1 MIIMATRILQIIVGL
16 AGLCAL
22 VLGLFIWIANSDLTD
37 IHMLFGLLV
46 TLGLLVMSIIVFTAR
61 GLRIWG
67 MAGIVYAIIVL
78 VFGETQSNILTG
90 NLHWL
95 IQTLHMLVGIGA
107 MALTGAL
114 GARYRT
120 LKRGEAKSE
129 VSSQALRQEVSVIKH
144 MEDGE

>member
-1 MIIMATRILQIIVGL
+1 MTARILQIIVGI

-22 VLGLFIWIANSDLTD
+22 VLGLVIWIANIDLTD

-46 TLGLLVMSIIVFTAR
+46 TLGLLVMSIMTLTAP

-67 MAGIVYAIIVL
+67 LVGIVYAIIL
-78 VFGETQSNILTG
+78 LIFGEAQSNILVG

-95 IQTLHMLVGIGA
+95 IQALHTLVGIGA
-107 MALTGAL
+107 IVLTGAL

-120 LKRGEAKSE
+120 LKRGEAKPKA
-129 VSSQALRQEVSVIKH
+129 SSQGLR
-144 MEDGE
+144 

>member
-1 MIIMATRILQIIVGL
+1 MTARILQIIVSL

-22 VLGLFIWIANSDLTD
+22 VLGLFIWIENLELTD

-46 TLGLLVMSIIVFTAR
+46 TLGLLVMSIIALTAP

-67 MAGIVYAIIVL
+67 LVGIIYAIIVL
-78 VFGETQSNILTG
+78 IFGVSHSNLLVG

-95 IQTLHMLVGIGA
+95 IQALHTLVGIGA
-107 MALTGAL
+107 IVLTGAL

-120 LKRGEAKSE
+120 LKRGEAKPE
-129 VSSQALRQEVSVIKH
+129 TSSQALRL
-144 MEDGE
+144 

>member
-1 MIIMATRILQIIVGL
+1 MVIMTARILQIIVGL

-22 VLGLFIWIANSDLTD
+22 VFGLVIWIANIDLTD

-46 TLGLLVMSIIVFTAR
+46 TLGLVVMSIIALASR

-67 MAGIVYAIIVL
+67 LVGIVYAVILLI
-78 VFGETQSNILTG
+78 FGEVQSNILAD

-95 IQTLHMLVGIGA
+95 IQALHTLIGIGA
-107 MALTGAL
+107 IALTGFL

-120 LKRGEAKSE
+120 LKRGEAKPE
-129 VSSQALRQEVSVIKH
+129 ASSQALH
-144 MEDGE
+144 

>member
-1 MIIMATRILQIIVGL
+1 MIARLLQIIVGL

-22 VLGLFIWIANSDLTD
+22 VLGLFIWIANIDLTD

-46 TLGLLVMSIIVFTAR
+46 TLGLLVMSIIALTAR

-67 MAGIVYAIIVL
+67 TVGIVYAIIVL
-78 VFGETQSNILTG
+78 IFGVSQVNMLVD

-95 IQTLHMLVGIGA
+95 IQTLHLLAGIGA
-107 MALTGAL
+107 IVLTGFL

-120 LKRGEAKSE
+120 LKRGKASPAAEP
-129 VSSQALRQEVSVIKH
+129 QALR
-144 MEDGE
+144 

>member
-1 MIIMATRILQIIVGL
+1 MVIMTARILQILVGI

-46 TLGLLVMSIIVFTAR
+46 TLGLLVMSIIALTAR
-61 GLRIWG
+61 RLRIWG
-67 MAGIVYAIIVL
+67 LVGIVYAIIL
-78 VFGETQSNILTG
+78 LIFGESQSNVLAG

-95 IQTLHMLVGIGA
+95 IQALHTLVGIGA
-107 MALTGAL
+107 IVLTGFL

-120 LKRGEAKSE
+120 LKRGEAKPE
-129 VSSQALRQEVSVIKH
+129 ASSQALR
-144 MEDGE
+144 

>member
-1 MIIMATRILQIIVGL
+1 MTARILQIIVSL

-22 VLGLFIWIANSDLTD
+22 VLGLVIWIANIDLTD

-46 TLGLLVMSIIVFTAR
+46 TLGLLVMSIIALTAP
-61 GLRIWG
+61 GLRVWG
-67 MAGIVYAIIVL
+67 MVGIVYAIIVPI
-78 VFGETQSNILTG
+78 FGESQSTMLVG

-107 MALTGAL
+107 LVLTGAL

-120 LKRGEAKSE
+120 LKRGEAKLEAS
-129 VSSQALRQEVSVIKH
+129 
-144 MEDGE
+144 

>member
-1 MIIMATRILQIIVGL
+1 MTARILQVIVGI

-22 VLGLFIWIANSDLTD
+22 VLGLFIWIANIDLTD

-46 TLGLLVMSIIVFTAR
+46 TLGLAVMSSIALTAR

-67 MAGIVYAIIVL
+67 LVGIVYAIIL
-78 VFGETQSNILTG
+78 LIFGEAQSNLLAG

-95 IQTLHMLVGIGA
+95 IQALHTLIGIGA
-107 MALTGAL
+107 IALTGFL

-120 LKRGEAKSE
+120 LKRGEAKPSE
-129 VSSQALRQEVSVIKH
+129 SQALR
-144 MEDGE
+144 

>member
-1 MIIMATRILQIIVGL
+1 MTARILQIIVGI

-46 TLGLLVMSIIVFTAR
+46 TLGLLVMSIIALIAR
-61 GLRIWG
+61 ELRIWG
-67 MAGIVYAIIVL
+67 IVGIIYAIIVPI
-78 VFGETQSNILTG
+78 FGELQVNMLVG

-95 IQTLHMLVGIGA
+95 IQTLHTLVGIGA
-107 MALTGAL
+107 IVLTGAL

-120 LKRGEAKSE
+120 LKRGEAKPNPTY
-129 VSSQALRQEVSVIKH
+129 LSVICT
-144 MEDGE
+144 G

>member
-1 MIIMATRILQIIVGL
+1 MVIMTARVLQIIVGI

-22 VLGLFIWIANSDLTD
+22 VLGLVIWIANIDLTD

-46 TLGLLVMSIIVFTAR
+46 TLGLVVMSVTALTAR

-67 MAGIVYAIIVL
+67 LVGIVYAIILL
-78 VFGETQSNILTG
+78 VFGEVQSNILAD

-95 IQTLHMLVGIGA
+95 IQALHTLIGIGA
-107 MALTGAL
+107 IALTGFL

-120 LKRGEAKSE
+120 LKRDEAKPAE
-129 VSSQALRQEVSVIKH
+129 SQALR
-144 MEDGE
+144 